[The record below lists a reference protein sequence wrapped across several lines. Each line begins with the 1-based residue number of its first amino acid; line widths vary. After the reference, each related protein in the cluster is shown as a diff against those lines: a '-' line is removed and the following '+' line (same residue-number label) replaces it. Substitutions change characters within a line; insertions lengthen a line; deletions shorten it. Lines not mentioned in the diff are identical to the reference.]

1 MLDEE
6 KTATEEQI
14 LPYIEFSHGKL
25 GIIRQIRW
33 DPEIGKPVHGERF
46 IFRDEFGEDWGVVM
60 RGISE
65 PEEVESRSD
74 NADEQVEEG
83 TEQFK
88 RIVDGVAVRYVTAED
103 IAVLDQI
110 AIDEVEFLKTCIE
123 RVRHHGLKMKMLGT
137 DIRFDRRKVTFH
149 FGAEGRV
156 DFRMLVRDLASIFR
170 CRIELHQIGARD
182 EAKLYVG
189 YGACGRA
196 LCCRTW
202 LPKFDPIG
210 IKMARAQN
218 LPLNPGKISGNC
230 GRLLCCLGYE
240 YENYLE
246 MAETLP
252 RIGDQREID
261 GVEYEVTYVSPLA
274 QTVTLQCLNPEER
287 YKRVKCTSEEY
298 YSGHINKKQ

>member
-1 MLDEE
+1 MFDQENI
-6 KTATEEQI
+6 TTGDTI
-14 LPYIEFSHGKL
+14 LPFIEFTQGKL
-25 GIIRQIRW
+25 GIIRQIKW
-33 DPEIGKPVHGERF
+33 DPEIGAPVFRERF
-46 IFRDEFGEDWGVVM
+46 IFRDEFGEDWGTVKK
-60 RGISE
+60 GIAEPEHSE
-65 PEEVESRSD
+65 PEHEQV
-74 NADEQVEEG
+74 DEQLEEG
-83 TEQFK
+83 GEVVN
-88 RIVDGVAVRYVTAED
+88 RVIDGVVVRYVTAED
-103 IAVLDQI
+103 IAVLEQI
-110 AIDEVEFLKTCIE
+110 ALDEVEYLKTCIG
-123 RVRHHGLKMKMLGT
+123 RVKHHELQMKMLGT

-189 YGACGRA
+189 CGACGRG

-202 LPKFDPIG
+202 LAKFDPIG

-252 RIGDQREID
+252 KIGDHREVD
-261 GVEYEVTYVSPLA
+261 GVEYEVTYVSPLS
-274 QTVTLQCLNPEER
+274 QTVTLQCLNPDER
-287 YKRVKCTSEEY
+287 FKRVRCTSEEY
-298 YSGHINKKQ
+298 YSGHINKK